1 MARRPRI
8 LPALLL
14 GLSSACGDPAT
25 PPAPPVPTTLELTPE
40 SLNLD
45 ALAATARFAATVFDQ
60 HGQEMTGVP
69 ASWRSTSP
77 AVATVDQSGLVTA
90 AGNGS
95 AYVTATAGDAK
106 DSARVVVRQRP
117 ASLWIRPGHPQ
128 RMEALADTVPL
139 TAEVLDPNGRA
150 IAGAPVTWSAGDTTV
165 ATVSQWGLVTAVA
178 NGYTTV
184 KATSGSLVD
193 FVEVRVRQVPAVV
206 RMSPADDTLRFE
218 SLGDT
223 VRLSAEVLDAN
234 GHAVEGVQVAWST
247 SDLHVA
253 TIDRDGL
260 VTARG
265 NGTAAISATTHTVTA
280 STLAVVDQVPVILE
294 LSSTGDLLAVGDSVR
309 MTARAFDAGGSPI
322 LDAGFTWT
330 SSDIGVATVNAEGW
344 VHAVGEGM
352 AEITVT
358 LKGLSASA
366 TVVTASPDEIALLAF
381 FRSTGGPAWTE
392 NAGWATDAPLAEW
405 HGVEVDGA
413 ARVVSLMLPE
423 NDLAGRLPPEIGML
437 TELRE
442 LRLEENLLDGKLPPE
457 IGKLRNL
464 EWLGLARNN
473 LSGPVPPE
481 MGAMERLEVLD
492 LAHNRLTGP
501 IPSEL
506 AELPNLWF
514 LGLFF
519 NELSGSIPPEIG
531 DFRSLR
537 VLDLCYNRLTGSIP
551 PEIGRLKE
559 LETLSLCGND
569 QNLGTR
575 NRLTGGIPP
584 EIGSLTNL
592 RRLDLG
598 ANRLTGPIPPE
609 IGGLGRLETLRLYSN
624 LLTRIP
630 PEVGR
635 LENLKSLFLYGNRLT
650 GSIPRELGDL
660 AALDSLLLGPG
671 WSSGENTLT
680 GSIPPELGNLTWL
693 RKLDLGH
700 NDLTGKIPSELGK
713 LTRLVFLQLDYN
725 RLSGRIPAEL
735 GKLTR
740 LEWLVACANRLSG
753 PIPSELGEL
762 RALERLY
769 LCQNRLEG
777 PLPKDIGDLGRLV
790 HMYLGA
796 NRLSGEF
803 PESMLS
809 LKRLTELFWRRNNGL
824 CAPKTEEFEDWLRGI
839 PKSSEIFCEAEAMIG
854 GRADP
859 DPADPGICSLTVVRA
874 ASASGRGSGNFGAGA
889 VNPAG
894 PRRERAGVG
903 TTREALPGT
912 RDVPCKRVG

>member
-1 MARRPRI
+1 MARRATI
-8 LPALLL
+8 LSTLLPGFL
-14 GLSSACGDPAT
+14 AACGEPAI
-25 PPAPPVPTTLELTPE
+25 PPPPPVPTTLELSPE

-45 ALAATARFAATVFDQ
+45 ALAATARFAAAVFDQ
-60 HGQEMTGVP
+60 HGQAMTGVP
-69 ASWRSTSP
+69 VSWRSSSP
-77 AVATVDQSGLVTA
+77 AVVTVNQSGLVTA
-90 AGNGS
+90 AANGS
-95 AYVTATAGDAK
+95 AHVAATAGDAK

-117 ASLWIRPGHPQ
+117 ASLWIQPGHPL
-128 RMEALADTVPL
+128 RLEALADTVPL
-139 TAEVLDPNGRA
+139 GAEVLDPNGRV
-150 IAGAPVTWSAGDTTV
+150 IAGAPVTWSVDDTTI
-165 ATVSQWGLVTAVA
+165 ATVSRRGLVTAVA

-184 KATSGSLVD
+184 KAVYGSLVD
-193 FVEVRVRQVPAVV
+193 YVEVRVRQVPALV
-206 RMSPADDTLRFE
+206 RISPAEDTLEFE

-223 VRLSAEVLDAN
+223 IRLSGEVLDAN
-234 GHAVEGVQVAWST
+234 GHAVAGVQVAWST
-247 SDLHVA
+247 SDLLVA

-265 NGTAAISATTHTVTA
+265 NGTAVISASTHAVTA
-280 STLAVVDQVPVILE
+280 STLADVDQVPVIVEL
-294 LSSTGDLLAVGDSVR
+294 LSSGDLLAVGDSVR

-322 LDAGFTWT
+322 LDAAFTWT
-330 SSDIGVATVNAEGW
+330 SSDTGVATVNPEGW
-344 VHAVGEGM
+344 VHAVAEGM
-352 AEITVT
+352 VEITAT

-366 TVVTASPDEIALLAF
+366 AVVTASPDEIALLAF
-381 FRSTGGPAWTE
+381 FRSTDGPAWTE
-392 NAGWATDAPLAEW
+392 RAGWATDAPLTEW
-405 HGVEVDGA
+405 YGVEVDGA
-413 ARVVSLMLPE
+413 ARVVSLILPE
-423 NDLAGRLPPEIGML
+423 NRLSGSLPPEVGML
-437 TELRE
+437 TALKE
-442 LRLEENLLDGKLPPE
+442 LRLDGNLLGGELPPE

-464 EWLGLARNN
+464 EWLELANNN

-506 AELPNLWF
+506 AELSDLRF

-531 DFRSLR
+531 DFGSLR

-551 PEIGRLKE
+551 PEIGRLKQ

-569 QNLGTR
+569 QALGTR

-584 EIGSLTNL
+584 EIGDLTNL

-598 ANRLTGPIPPE
+598 ANRLTGPIPAE
-609 IGGLGRLETLRLYSN
+609 IGRLSRLETLRLYSN

-630 PEVGR
+630 PEIGR
-635 LENLKSLFLYGNRLT
+635 LANLRSLFLYGNRLT
-650 GSIPRELGDL
+650 GSIPPELGDL

-671 WSSGENTLT
+671 WSSGENSLT
-680 GSIPPELGNLTWL
+680 GSIPPELGNLPGL

-700 NDLTGKIPSELGK
+700 NDLTGKIPGELGK

-753 PIPSELGEL
+753 PIPSELGKL

-769 LCQNRLEG
+769 LCQNKLEG
-777 PLPKDIGDLGRLV
+777 PLPKDMGKLGKLV

-839 PKSSEIFCEAEAMIG
+839 PKSSEIFCEVEAMIG
-854 GRADP
+854 GQAEP
-859 DPADPGICSLTVVRA
+859 GPVDPGRCSVTVARA
-874 ASASGRGSGNFGAGA
+874 VSAPGGGLGNPSARPVTVG
-889 VNPAG
+889 N
-894 PRRERAGVG
+894 PRRKRVWAGTAV
-903 TTREALPGT
+903 EALPGT
-912 RDVPCKRVG
+912 RAVSCKRSG